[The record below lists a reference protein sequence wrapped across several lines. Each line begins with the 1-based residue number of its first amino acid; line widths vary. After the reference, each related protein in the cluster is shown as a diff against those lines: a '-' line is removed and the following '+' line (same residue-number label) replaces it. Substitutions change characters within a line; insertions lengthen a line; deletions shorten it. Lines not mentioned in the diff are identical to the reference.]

1 MACGAAALVLQQ
13 KSARD
18 YSMGLLG
25 QIEDEHAPE
34 SEPMRIERASN
45 GWTQPAAQTAT
56 PSKRAK
62 HAVVRRALAERQLR
76 SFREPR
82 TRPPRGHCASVVRR
96 PSLEVSV
103 QRRTVTRP
111 APAGVSSNQAVE
123 MTEEDPRKRSL
134 TAYGLAI
141 GLTLATL
148 LIRLM
153 LDVGWGHRPLLILFM
168 LPIIVSA
175 YWGGFGPGLLATVV
189 AALTVDFFLIPPLHS
204 LRVEE
209 PRDLVQLLI
218 FVAEGIVIGILNEAL
233 HRSRRESE
241 RRRRREE
248 AAQALLSE
256 RERDLAVTLD
266 SIGDAVIA
274 TDTQGRVVR
283 MNPVAE
289 MLTGWPAGEAYGRHL
304 SEIFAILNED
314 TWERLES
321 PVDLVLKEGT
331 VVGLAN
337 HALLVA
343 RDGSSRAIAD
353 SAAAIRDANGSVR
366 GVVLVFR
373 DQSEERKAERALRE
387 SEARFRHLAESGI
400 IGIIVSDT
408 LGNIHEANDAFLR
421 MVGYSR
427 QDLRSGAL
435 RWADITPPE
444 WREFDEAAIRALE
457 TTGVARAREKEYLR
471 KDGSRVPVLVGVA
484 MLAAPRTIAFVLD
497 LTEQRRTEEFRA
509 LAKQEST
516 HRERAEA
523 ALRTTEE
530 HLRQAQKMEAIGRLA
545 GGVAHDFNN
554 LLSVVLS
561 YSDLLLGDL
570 GAADPMRADV
580 EEIARAGRRATELT
594 RQLLAFSRRQV
605 LQPKVLN
612 PNDTING
619 MTGMLR
625 RLVGEDIEVVFLP
638 APAVGQVF
646 VDPGQIEQVLLNLV
660 VNARDAMP
668 HGGRLTIEAANT
680 EIEPSR
686 AAEQLDVGAGS
697 YVLLSVIDTG
707 TGMDSATLARIFEP
721 FFTTKPKGKGT
732 GLGLSTVF
740 GIVKQSGG
748 HIHVESEPGKGTTFR
763 IYLPRTDASPAVI
776 EEARATSRTV
786 QGSETIL
793 LVDDDEQV
801 RHVAVAILR
810 RHGYNVLEAATPG
823 DALLI
828 CEQFEEPIHL
838 LITDVVMPRMSGRRL
853 WERLGPLRPDMKALF
868 VSGYADDAIVDDGVS
883 SSDLAFLQKPLVP
896 SLLLTKVR
904 SVIDGGGQRG

>member
-1 MACGAAALVLQQ
+1 
-13 KSARD
+13 
-18 YSMGLLG
+18 
-25 QIEDEHAPE
+25 
-34 SEPMRIERASN
+34 
-45 GWTQPAAQTAT
+45 
-56 PSKRAK
+56 
-62 HAVVRRALAERQLR
+62 
-76 SFREPR
+76 
-82 TRPPRGHCASVVRR
+82 
-96 PSLEVSV
+96 
-103 QRRTVTRP
+103 
-111 APAGVSSNQAVE
+111 

-148 LIRLM
+148 LIRLT

-175 YWGGFGPGLLATVV
+175 YWGGLGPGVLATVV

-204 LRVEE
+204 LGLED

-218 FVAEGIVIGILNEAL
+218 FVAEGVVIASLNEAL

-248 AAQALLSE
+248 VAQALLTE

-289 MLTGWPAGEAYGRHL
+289 TLTGWPAGEARGRQL
-304 SEIFAILNED
+304 SEIFAIFNED
-314 TWERLES
+314 TWEKLES
-321 PVDLVLKEGT
+321 PVQLVLKGSA
-331 VVGLAN
+331 VGLTN
-337 HALLVA
+337 HCLLVA

-353 SAAAIRDANGSVR
+353 SAAAIRDANGLVR

-427 QDLRSGAL
+427 QDLTSGAL
-435 RWADITPPE
+435 RWAEITPPE
-444 WREFDEAAIRALE
+444 WRELDEAAIRALE

-484 MLAAPRTIAFVLD
+484 MLSAPRAIAFVLD
-497 LTEQRRTEEFRA
+497 LTEQRRSEEFRA

-523 ALRTTEE
+523 ELRKTEE

-561 YSDLLLGDL
+561 YSELLLGDL
-570 GAADPMRADV
+570 SAADPMRGDV
-580 EEIARAGRRATELT
+580 QEIARAGRRASELT

-612 PNDTING
+612 PNDTVTG
-619 MTGMLR
+619 MTAMLR
-625 RLVGEDIEVVFLP
+625 RLVGEDIEVVFSP
-638 APAVGQVF
+638 APEVGQVF

-668 HGGRLTIEAANT
+668 HGGRVTIEATNT

-686 AAEQLDVGAGS
+686 TTEQLDVGAGS
-697 YVLLSVIDTG
+697 YVMLSVIDTG

-748 HIHVESEPGKGTTFR
+748 HIHVESELGKGTAFR
-763 IYLPRTDASPAVI
+763 IYLPRTDASPAVT
-776 EEARATSRTV
+776 EGASPTSQTV
-786 QGSETIL
+786 RGSETIL
-793 LVDDDEQV
+793 LVDDDQQV

-828 CEQFEEPIHL
+828 CEQFGEPIHL
-838 LITDVVMPRMSGRRL
+838 LVTDVVMPRMSGLRL

-868 VSGYADDAIVDDGVS
+868 VSGYADDAIADDRVLN
-883 SSDLAFLQKPLVP
+883 SDLAFLQKPLVP
-896 SLLLTKVR
+896 AQFLAKVR
-904 SVIDGGGQRG
+904 SVIDGDGRGG